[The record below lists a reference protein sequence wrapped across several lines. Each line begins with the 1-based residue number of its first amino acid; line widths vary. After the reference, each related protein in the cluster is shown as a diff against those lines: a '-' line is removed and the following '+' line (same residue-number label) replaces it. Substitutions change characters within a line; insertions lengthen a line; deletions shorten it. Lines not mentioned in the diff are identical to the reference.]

1 VGAHIDLRDVHVRF
15 GTRVVFDALSC
26 AFPRGGVSV
35 ILGGSGS
42 GKSTMLRLI
51 AGLLRPSRGHVM
63 VAGDD
68 VASLST
74 RELRRVRRSIGMMFQ
89 GGALLDSLS
98 VFENLAFPLREH
110 SALEPG
116 QLAEA
121 VHARLEAVGLREVDR
136 LLPGQLSG
144 GMMKRVAL
152 ARAMMMD
159 PDVLLCDEPFSG
171 LDPVSLRRVERLLQ
185 TVNRER
191 GITMVVVSHHIPS
204 TLRMADHVV
213 MLLPGRLVSGAPGEL
228 IERDDPLVRAF
239 LREEDVDVPAT
250 EVEFRA

>member
-1 VGAHIDLRDVHVRF
+1 VAAHIDLQDVRVRF
-15 GTRVVFDALSC
+15 GARVVFDALTC
-26 AFPRGGVSV
+26 AFPRGAVSV

-42 GKSTMLRLI
+42 GKSTMLRLV
-51 AGLLRPSRGHVM
+51 AGLLRPSHGRVL

-68 VASLST
+68 VAKLSA
-74 RELRRVRRSIGMMFQ
+74 RDLRRARRSIGMMFQ
-89 GGALLDSLS
+89 GGALLDSFS

-110 SALEPG
+110 AGLG
-116 QLAEA
+116 AEQVTAA
-121 VHARLEAVGLREVDR
+121 VHARLEAVGLTGVDR

-191 GITMVVVSHHIPS
+191 GITMVVVSHHIAS
-204 TLRMADHVV
+204 TLRLADHVV
-213 MLLPGRLVSGAPGEL
+213 MLLPGRVVSGPPDDL
-228 IERDDPLVRAF
+228 LERDDPLVQAF

>member
-1 VGAHIDLRDVHVRF
+1 VAAHIDLQEVHVRF
-15 GTRVVFDALSC
+15 GPRVVFDALSC

-51 AGLLRPSRGHVM
+51 AGLLRPSRGRVL
-63 VAGDD
+63 VADD
-68 VASLST
+68 NVATMSA

-110 SALEPG
+110 STLGPA
-116 QLAEA
+116 QVADA
-121 VHARLEAVGLREVDR
+121 VHARLDAVGLEDVDR

-159 PDVLLCDEPFSG
+159 PAVLLCDEPFSG

-204 TLRMADHVV
+204 TLRLADHVV
-213 MLLPGRLVSGAPGEL
+213 MLLPGRLVSGAPDDL
-228 IERDDPLVRAF
+228 LERDDPLVRAF